1 MPTRSAAGCRCSPA
15 PASWTSPTPIPSS
28 SSRRRARAEPT
39 PGGPEPAGSGPPG
52 NRTNEE
58 EEAGMSNQATAL
70 EPPPPTSVVDER
82 MAEVSLLT
90 KLLRRPELGALMA
103 AAVIGLF
110 FALTTDD
117 FGTLDGAANWT
128 DVAST
133 IGIPAVAV
141 ALLMIGG
148 EFDLSAGV
156 MTGTAGLLM
165 GLLATELDMNMWLAI
180 VVTLLFAATI
190 GFINGTVVIRTKL
203 PSFIVTLATFFI
215 LQGVNLGVTKE
226 ITGTVRVSGL
236 SEVSGYNSAFDVF
249 GSTFS
254 TYDFRVSVLW
264 WVAIT
269 IIATW
274 VLSRTRVGNWIF
286 GVGGDQVAARNVGV
300 PVSRVK
306 IGLFMTTAMAGA
318 LVGIM
323 IALRLSSVQASQ
335 GVGEEFTYIIA
346 AVVGGC
352 LLTGG
357 YGSAIGAAIGALIIG
372 MAFIGI
378 QFSGWD
384 TDWRFLFLGVIL
396 LLAVLVNNFVRRSA
410 EGARR

>member
-1 MPTRSAAGCRCSPA
+1 
-15 PASWTSPTPIPSS
+15 
-28 SSRRRARAEPT
+28 
-39 PGGPEPAGSGPPG
+39 
-52 NRTNEE
+52 
-58 EEAGMSNQATAL
+58 MSDQATAVK
-70 EPPPPTSVVDER
+70 PPTPTSVVDER
-82 MAEVSLLT
+82 LADVSLLT

-103 AAVIGLF
+103 AAVVLLF

-156 MTGTAGLLM
+156 MTGTAGLFM
-165 GLLATELDMNMWLAI
+165 GVMATEVGMNMWLAI
-180 VVTLLFAATI
+180 LLTLIAAAAV
-190 GFINGTVVIRTKL
+190 GFINGYMVVRTRL
-203 PSFIVTLATFFI
+203 PSFIVTLATFFV

-236 SEVSGYNSAFDVF
+236 STVGGYESAFDLLG
-249 GSTFS
+249 GSFS
-254 TYDFRVSVLW
+254 TYDYRVSVLW

-269 IIATW
+269 ILATW
-274 VLSRTRVGNWIF
+274 VLARTRVGNWIF
-286 GVGGDQVAARNVGV
+286 GVGGDAVAARNVGV
-300 PVSRVK
+300 PVARVK
-306 IGLFMTTAMAGA
+306 IGLFMTTALASALAG
-318 LVGIM
+318 II
-323 IALRLSSVQASQ
+323 IALRLASTQAGQ
-335 GVGEEFTYIIA
+335 GIGEEFNYIIA

-357 YGSAIGAAIGALIIG
+357 FGSAIGAAVGALIIG

-378 QFSGWD
+378 QFSGWN
-384 TDWRFLFLGVIL
+384 TDWRYLFLGVIL
-396 LLAVLVNNFVRRSA
+396 LIAVLVNNFVRRSA
-410 EGARR
+410 EGARK